1 MNYFIIFIVVV
12 LAIMSA
18 NVLMQMLILPRIM
31 PKAPMMQKPPMNT
44 VLDEIST
51 LIDLEILSILE
62 VPMSIRRIPLI
73 TDYTEVQN
81 EIVKAVL
88 EEDISTGFWLY
99 CNACG
104 IKKKFIMKYV
114 VARTNAKLLEFMST
128 HRGKVN

>member
-1 MNYFIIFIVVV
+1 MDTI
-12 LAIMSA
+12 
-18 NVLMQMLILPRIM
+18 
-31 PKAPMMQKPPMNT
+31 PPMNT

-99 CNACG
+99 CNLY
-104 IKKKFIMKYV
+104 I
-114 VARTNAKLLEFMST
+114 
-128 HRGKVN
+128 